1 MENRNVHKS
10 ATQGEGEGKGE
21 GEGERVKGKTL
32 DEALCRACD
41 SGDVASAELLLE
53 KGASVNARVPPYVI
67 DRAECSD

>member
-1 MENRNVHKS
+1 MGNRNVHKNG
-10 ATQGEGEGKGE
+10 TRGEGGN
-21 GEGERVKGKTL
+21 TL